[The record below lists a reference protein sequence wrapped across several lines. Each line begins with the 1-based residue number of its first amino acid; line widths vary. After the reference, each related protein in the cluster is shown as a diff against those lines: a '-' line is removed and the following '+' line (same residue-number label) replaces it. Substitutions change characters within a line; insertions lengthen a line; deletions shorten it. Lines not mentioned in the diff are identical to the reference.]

1 MSSEFHARPLIHIVD
16 DDDSMRVALTELL
29 TIIGFDAIGYGSTG
43 EFLLNAL
50 PDQHGCILLDIG
62 LPGSSGLEL
71 QAALLRQGVSLPIIF
86 LTGHAD
92 VSNSVRAM
100 QAGAIDFLEKPVV
113 RETLLEALGRA
124 LASDIVRRQGPT
136 AS

>member
-1 MSSEFHARPLIHIVD
+1 MSTEFHTRALIHIVD